1 MLYANFVSFF
11 FLFSLSFFSFLSS
24 LFTLSTTLPDLAQL
38 CLPQEDCKFGQG
50 SLLFARFCQPAV
62 SVSVLFSFT
71 ALSVLVSVQVF
82 MVMISCG
89 DICKLQYTST
99 PSPSLFFSVSRV
111 KMGGEGVS
119 SSHFSCQ
126 ACEIE

>member
-1 MLYANFVSFF
+1 MLYANFVSFYF
-11 FLFSLSFFSFLSS
+11 FSLSFFSFLSS

-38 CLPQEDCKFGQG
+38 CLPREDCKFGQG

-99 PSPSLFFSVSRV
+99 PSPSLSVSGV
-111 KMGGEGVS
+111 EMGGEGVS